1 METNIVE
8 VENFVQQSEERRGS
22 AFTQEVKRYLERY
35 PNTQYVDVLLTDLNG
50 CFRGKRIPVS
60 SLKKLEKGCY
70 FPASVFAMD
79 ILGNVVEEAG
89 LGQGEAAIMAIN
101 SPLNIAAQPGKTRLR
116 KSLKL
121 WQVVM
126 MGLAYLTPMTV
137 FDTFGI
143 VSGISDGHVPAS
155 YLLALAGVLFT
166 AISYGKLVRQFPE
179 AGSAY
184 TYAQKSINPHVGFMV
199 GWSSLLDYLFLP
211 MINVLLAKIYLSA
224 LFPEVPPW
232 VWVVTFVAI
241 LTAANLKSVN
251 LVANFNTLF
260 VLVQI
265 SIMVVFIFLV
275 VQGLHKGEGV
285 GTVWSLQP
293 FISENAHLI
302 PIITGATIVCF
313 SFLGFDAVTTLSEET
328 PDAARVI
335 PKAIFLT
342 AVYGGVIFIA
352 ASFFMQLFFPDISRF
367 KDPDAALPEIALY
380 VGGKLFQSIFLC
392 TTFVNTL
399 ASGLASHASVSRLL
413 YVMGRDN
420 VFPERVFGYVH
431 PKWRTPALNVIM
443 VGIVALSALF
453 FDLVTAT
460 ALINF
465 GALVAFTFVNLSVF
479 NHFWRRKG
487 MNKSWKDHFH
497 YLLMPLVGALTV
509 GVLWVNLESTSL
521 TLGLVW
527 ASLGGAYLW
536 YLIRRYRK
544 VPLYDGDRTPVSET

>member
-1 METNIVE
+1 
-8 VENFVQQSEERRGS
+8 
-22 AFTQEVKRYLERY
+22 
-35 PNTQYVDVLLTDLNG
+35 
-50 CFRGKRIPVS
+50 
-60 SLKKLEKGCY
+60 
-70 FPASVFAMD
+70 
-79 ILGNVVEEAG
+79 
-89 LGQGEAAIMAIN
+89 MATN
-101 SPLNIAAQPGKTRLR
+101 SPVELPSQAGKPQLR

-121 WQVVM
+121 WQVVV
-126 MGLAYLTPMTV
+126 MGLAYLTPMSV

-143 VSGISDGHVPAS
+143 VSGISNGHVPAS
-155 YLLALAGVLFT
+155 YILALAGVLFT
-166 AISYGKLVRQFPE
+166 AVSYGKLVRQFPQ

-184 TYAQKSINPHVGFMV
+184 TYAQKSISPHVGFMV

-232 VWVVTFVAI
+232 IWVIGFVVI
-241 LTAANLKSVN
+241 LTVANLKSVN

-260 VLVQI
+260 VLVQVC
-265 SIMVVFIFLV
+265 IMVVFIILV

-285 GTVWSLQP
+285 GTVWTLQP
-293 FISENAHLI
+293 FISQNAHLI

-328 PDAARVI
+328 PDAARTI

-342 AVYGGVIFIA
+342 AVYGGIIFIA

-367 KDPDAALPEIALY
+367 KNPDAALPEIALY

-420 VFPERVFGYVH
+420 VFPEKYFGYVH
-431 PKWRTPALNVIM
+431 PKWRTPALNVVM
-443 VGIVALSALF
+443 VGIVSLSALF

-479 NHFWRRKG
+479 NHFWRREG
-487 MNKSWKDHFH
+487 RNKTWKDKLN
-497 YLLMPLVGALTV
+497 YLIMPLIGAATV
-509 GVLWVNLESTSL
+509 AVLWINLEQTSL

-527 ASLGGAYLW
+527 AAVGLVYLGWLTGRFRKPPPQFDGAKAERVW
-536 YLIRRYRK
+536 
-544 VPLYDGDRTPVSET
+544 E

>member
-1 METNIVE
+1 MATNSALE
-8 VENFVQQSEERRGS
+8 LQSQ
-22 AFTQEVKRYLERY
+22 A
-35 PNTQYVDVLLTDLNG
+35 
-50 CFRGKRIPVS
+50 GK
-60 SLKKLEKGCY
+60 
-70 FPASVFAMD
+70 
-79 ILGNVVEEAG
+79 
-89 LGQGEAAIMAIN
+89 
-101 SPLNIAAQPGKTRLR
+101 PGLR

-121 WQVVM
+121 WQVVV
-126 MGLAYLTPMTV
+126 MGLAYLTPMSV

-143 VSGISDGHVPAS
+143 VSGISNGHVPMS

-166 AISYGKLVRQFPE
+166 AISYGKLVRQFPQ

-184 TYAQKSINPHVGFMV
+184 TYAQKSISPHVGFMV

-224 LFPEVPPW
+224 LFPSVAPW
-232 VWVVTFVAI
+232 IWVVGFVVI

-251 LVANFNTLF
+251 LVANFNTVF

-265 SIMVVFIFLV
+265 CIMVVFIFLV

-293 FISENAHLI
+293 FISQNAHLV

-328 PDAARVI
+328 PDAARTI

-342 AVYGGVIFIA
+342 AVYGGIIFIV
-352 ASFFMQLFFPDISRF
+352 ASFFIQLFFPDISRF
-367 KDPDAALPEIALY
+367 KNPDAALPEIALY

-420 VFPERVFGYVH
+420 VFPEKYFGYVH
-431 PKWRTPALNVIM
+431 PKWRTPALNVLM
-443 VGIVALSALF
+443 VGIVSLSALF

-479 NHFWRRKG
+479 NHFWRREG
-487 MNKSWKDHFH
+487 RNKTWKDKLH
-497 YLLMPLVGALTV
+497 YLILPLMGAATV
-509 GVLWVNLESTSL
+509 AVLWINLEMTSL

-527 ASLGGAYLW
+527 AAVGLLYLT
-536 YLIRRYRK
+536 YLTGRFRK
-544 VPLYDGDRTPVSET
+544 PPPQFDAAKAERAWE

>member
-1 METNIVE
+1 
-8 VENFVQQSEERRGS
+8 
-22 AFTQEVKRYLERY
+22 
-35 PNTQYVDVLLTDLNG
+35 
-50 CFRGKRIPVS
+50 
-60 SLKKLEKGCY
+60 
-70 FPASVFAMD
+70 
-79 ILGNVVEEAG
+79 
-89 LGQGEAAIMAIN
+89 MAIN
-101 SPLNIAAQPGKTRLR
+101 SPLTIAAQSGKTRLR

-155 YLLALAGVLFT
+155 YLLALASVLFT

-328 PDAARVI
+328 
-335 PKAIFLT
+335 
-342 AVYGGVIFIA
+342 
-352 ASFFMQLFFPDISRF
+352 
-367 KDPDAALPEIALY
+367 PDAALPEIALY

-544 VPLYDGDRTPVSET
+544 VPLYDGDRAPVSET

>member
-1 METNIVE
+1 
-8 VENFVQQSEERRGS
+8 
-22 AFTQEVKRYLERY
+22 
-35 PNTQYVDVLLTDLNG
+35 
-50 CFRGKRIPVS
+50 
-60 SLKKLEKGCY
+60 
-70 FPASVFAMD
+70 
-79 ILGNVVEEAG
+79 
-89 LGQGEAAIMAIN
+89 MAIN
-101 SPLNIAAQPGKTRLR
+101 SPLTIAAQSGKTRLR

-328 PDAARVI
+328 PDA
-335 PKAIFLT
+335 
-342 AVYGGVIFIA
+342 
-352 ASFFMQLFFPDISRF
+352 S
-367 KDPDAALPEIALY
+367 
-380 VGGKLFQSIFLC
+380 
-392 TTFVNTL
+392 
-399 ASGLASHASVSRLL
+399 
-413 YVMGRDN
+413 
-420 VFPERVFGYVH
+420 
-431 PKWRTPALNVIM
+431 
-443 VGIVALSALF
+443 
-453 FDLVTAT
+453 
-460 ALINF
+460 
-465 GALVAFTFVNLSVF
+465 
-479 NHFWRRKG
+479 
-487 MNKSWKDHFH
+487 
-497 YLLMPLVGALTV
+497 
-509 GVLWVNLESTSL
+509 
-521 TLGLVW
+521 
-527 ASLGGAYLW
+527 
-536 YLIRRYRK
+536 
-544 VPLYDGDRTPVSET
+544 

>member
-1 METNIVE
+1 MATNSALE
-8 VENFVQQSEERRGS
+8 LQSQ
-22 AFTQEVKRYLERY
+22 A
-35 PNTQYVDVLLTDLNG
+35 
-50 CFRGKRIPVS
+50 GKP
-60 SLKKLEKGCY
+60 
-70 FPASVFAMD
+70 
-79 ILGNVVEEAG
+79 
-89 LGQGEAAIMAIN
+89 Q
-101 SPLNIAAQPGKTRLR
+101 LR

-121 WQVVM
+121 WQVVV
-126 MGLAYLTPMTV
+126 MGLAYLTPMSV

-143 VSGISDGHVPAS
+143 VSGISNGHVPMS

-166 AISYGKLVRQFPE
+166 AISYGKLVRQFPQ

-184 TYAQKSINPHVGFMV
+184 TYAQKSISPHVGFMV

-224 LFPEVPPW
+224 LFPSVAPW
-232 VWVVTFVAI
+232 IWVVGFVVI

-251 LVANFNTLF
+251 LVANFNTVF

-265 SIMVVFIFLV
+265 CIMVVFIFLV

-293 FISENAHLI
+293 FISQNAHLI

-328 PDAARVI
+328 PDAARTI

-342 AVYGGVIFIA
+342 AVYGGIIFIV
-352 ASFFMQLFFPDISRF
+352 ASFFIQLFFPDISRF
-367 KDPDAALPEIALY
+367 KNPDAALPEIALY

-420 VFPERVFGYVH
+420 VFPEKYFGYVH
-431 PKWRTPALNVIM
+431 PKWRTPALNVLM
-443 VGIVALSALF
+443 VGVVSLSALF

-479 NHFWRRKG
+479 NHFWRREG
-487 MNKSWKDHFH
+487 RNKTWKDKLH
-497 YLLMPLVGALTV
+497 YLILPLMGAATV
-509 GVLWVNLESTSL
+509 AVLWINLEMTSL

-527 ASLGGAYLW
+527 AAVGLLYLT
-536 YLIRRYRK
+536 YLTGRFRK
-544 VPLYDGDRTPVSET
+544 PPPQFDAAKAERAWE

>member
-1 METNIVE
+1 MATNTSI
-8 VENFVQQSEERRGS
+8 ENLSQ
-22 AFTQEVKRYLERY
+22 A
-35 PNTQYVDVLLTDLNG
+35 
-50 CFRGKRIPVS
+50 GKP
-60 SLKKLEKGCY
+60 
-70 FPASVFAMD
+70 
-79 ILGNVVEEAG
+79 
-89 LGQGEAAIMAIN
+89 Q
-101 SPLNIAAQPGKTRLR
+101 LR

-121 WQVVM
+121 WQVVV

-143 VSGISDGHVPAS
+143 VSGVSEGHVPAS
-155 YLLALAGVLFT
+155 YLLALVGVLFT
-166 AISYGKLVRQFPE
+166 AISYGKLVRQFPQ

-184 TYAQKSINPHVGFMV
+184 TYAQKAISPHVGFMV

-224 LFPEVPPW
+224 LFPDVPPW
-232 VWVVTFVAI
+232 IWVIGFVTI
-241 LTAANLKSVN
+241 LTVINLKSVN

-265 SIMVVFIFLV
+265 CIMVVFIILV

-293 FISENAHLI
+293 FISQNAHLL

-328 PDAARVI
+328 PNAARTI

-342 AVYGGVIFIA
+342 AVYGGIIFIA
-352 ASFFMQLFFPDISRF
+352 ASFFMQLFFPDNIRF

-420 VFPERVFGYVH
+420 VFPEKYFGYVH
-431 PKWRTPALNVIM
+431 PKWRTPALNVLM
-443 VGIVALSALF
+443 VGIVSLSALF

-465 GALVAFTFVNLSVF
+465 GALVAFTFVNISVI
-479 NHFWRRKG
+479 NHFWRREG
-487 MNKSWKDHFH
+487 RNKTWKDKFH
-497 YLLMPLVGALTV
+497 YLILPLTGAITV
-509 GVLWVNLESTSL
+509 AVLWINLETTSL
-521 TLGLVW
+521 TLGLIW
-527 ASLGGAYLW
+527 AAVGLGYLT
-536 YLIRRYRK
+536 YLTRSFRK
-544 VPLYDGDRTPVSET
+544 PPPQFNAAKAERAWE

>member
-1 METNIVE
+1 MATN
-8 VENFVQQSEERRGS
+8 
-22 AFTQEVKRYLERY
+22 T
-35 PNTQYVDVLLTDLNG
+35 
-50 CFRGKRIPVS
+50 
-60 SLKKLEKGCY
+60 SLDS
-70 FPASVFAMD
+70 PRM
-79 ILGNVVEEAG
+79 AG
-89 LGQGEAAIMAIN
+89 R
-101 SPLNIAAQPGKTRLR
+101 TRLR
-116 KSLKL
+116 SSLKL

-143 VSGISDGHVPAS
+143 VSGISNGHVPAS
-155 YLLALAGVLFT
+155 YLLALAGVMFT

-184 TYAQKSINPHVGFMV
+184 TYTQKSIGPHLGFMV

-232 VWVVTFVAI
+232 IWVVGFVAI
-241 LTAANLKSVN
+241 LTLANLKSVN

-260 VLVQI
+260 VLVQVAV
-265 SIMVVFIFLV
+265 MVVFVILV
-275 VQGLHKGEGV
+275 VHGLHKGEGV

-293 FISENAHLI
+293 FISENAHLL

-328 PDAARVI
+328 PNAARVI

-342 AVYGGVIFIA
+342 ALYGGLIFII
-352 ASFFMQLFFPDISRF
+352 ASFFMQLFFPTIARF
-367 KDPDAALPEIALY
+367 KNPDAALPEIALY
-380 VGGKLFQSIFLC
+380 VGGKLFQSVFLC

-443 VGIVALSALF
+443 VGIVALSALY

-465 GALVAFTFVNLSVF
+465 GALVAFTFVNLSVY

-487 MNKSWKDHFH
+487 LNKTWKDRLH
-497 YLLMPLVGALTV
+497 YFLLPLIGAATV
-509 GVLWVNLESTSL
+509 GVLWINLEATSL
-521 TLGLVW
+521 TLGLIW
-527 ASLGGAYLW
+527 AALGVLYLTW
-536 YLIRRYRK
+536 LTRRFRK
-544 VPLYDGDRTPVSET
+544 PPPQFEAGKIEQAWDS

>member
-1 METNIVE
+1 MATN
-8 VENFVQQSEERRGS
+8 FS
-22 AFTQEVKRYLERY
+22 
-35 PNTQYVDVLLTDLNG
+35 VDNASQA
-50 CFRGKRIPVS
+50 GKP
-60 SLKKLEKGCY
+60 
-70 FPASVFAMD
+70 
-79 ILGNVVEEAG
+79 
-89 LGQGEAAIMAIN
+89 Q
-101 SPLNIAAQPGKTRLR
+101 LR

-121 WQVVM
+121 WQVVV
-126 MGLAYLTPMTV
+126 MGLAYLTPMSV

-166 AISYGKLVRQFPE
+166 AISYGKLVRQFPQ

-184 TYAQKSINPHVGFMV
+184 TYAQKAISPHVGFMV

-232 VWVVTFVAI
+232 IWVVGFVCI

-265 SIMVVFIFLV
+265 AIMVVFIILV

-302 PIITGATIVCF
+302 PVITGATIVCF

-328 PDAARVI
+328 PDAARTI

-342 AVYGGVIFIA
+342 AAYGGIIFIV

-367 KDPDAALPEIALY
+367 KNPDAALPEIALY

-420 VFPERVFGYVH
+420 VFPEKYFGYVH

-479 NHFWRRKG
+479 NHFWRREG
-487 MNKSWKDHFH
+487 RNKTWREKLH
-497 YLLMPLVGALTV
+497 YLILPLIGAATV
-509 GVLWVNLESTSL
+509 AVLWVNLEVTSL

-527 ASLGGAYLW
+527 AAVGILYLAF
-536 YLIRRYRK
+536 LTRRFRR
-544 VPLYDGDRTPVSET
+544 PPPVFDATKAERAWE

>member
-1 METNIVE
+1 MATN
-8 VENFVQQSEERRGS
+8 
-22 AFTQEVKRYLERY
+22 
-35 PNTQYVDVLLTDLNG
+35 
-50 CFRGKRIPVS
+50 S
-60 SLKKLEKGCY
+60 SLDL
-70 FPASVFAMD
+70 PSQ
-79 ILGNVVEEAG
+79 AG
-89 LGQGEAAIMAIN
+89 KPQ
-101 SPLNIAAQPGKTRLR
+101 LR

-121 WQVVM
+121 WQVVV
-126 MGLAYLTPMTV
+126 MGLAYLTPMSV

-143 VSGISDGHVPAS
+143 VSGISNGHVPAS

-166 AISYGKLVRQFPE
+166 AISYGKLVRQFPQ

-184 TYAQKSINPHVGFMV
+184 TYAQKAISPHVGFMV

-232 VWVVTFVAI
+232 IWVVGFVCI

-260 VLVQI
+260 VLVQVA
-265 SIMVVFIFLV
+265 IMVVFIFLV
-275 VQGLHKGEGV
+275 VQGLHKGEGM
-285 GTVWSLQP
+285 GTVWTLQP
-293 FISENAHLI
+293 FISQNAHLV

-328 PDAARVI
+328 PDAARTI

-342 AVYGGVIFIA
+342 AVYGGIIFIV

-367 KDPDAALPEIALY
+367 KNPDAALPEIALY

-420 VFPERVFGYVH
+420 VFPEKYFGYVH
-431 PKWRTPALNVIM
+431 PKWRTPALNVLM
-443 VGIVALSALF
+443 VGVVALSALF

-479 NHFWRRKG
+479 NHFWRREG
-487 MNKSWKDHFH
+487 RNKTWKDKVH
-497 YLLMPLVGALTV
+497 YLILPLMGAATV
-509 GVLWVNLESTSL
+509 AVLWINLEMTSL

-527 ASLGGAYLW
+527 AAVGILYLT
-536 YLIRRYRK
+536 YLTGRFRK
-544 VPLYDGDRTPVSET
+544 PPPQFDAAKAEQAWE